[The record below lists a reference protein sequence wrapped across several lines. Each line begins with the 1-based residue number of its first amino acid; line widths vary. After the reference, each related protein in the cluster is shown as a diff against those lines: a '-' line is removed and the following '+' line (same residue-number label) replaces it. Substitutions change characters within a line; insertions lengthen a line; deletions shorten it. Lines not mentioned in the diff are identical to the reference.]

1 MAMTRRL
8 LLLLAVAA
16 FVTGCAPPKG
26 QTPIVLGK
34 LKHEEALFGWA
45 PPFQR
50 NVPSFDHRNRAY
62 IRSRAE
68 DLDSTAFVHA
78 LSDGAWAKR
87 GFLDAV
93 KKAYPTFV
101 ATRLGGG
108 WWPSRVVFDD
118 DDHAYTLLRI
128 ELADKS
134 QKSLLLHSRDG
145 CATWQITELPDGQ
158 FTMEHWTGHNAIP
171 GPPPIGV
178 LTKLEDHPG
187 KWASVMRL
195 SVYFPKKTEEGIDL
209 GEPVVVSERCF
220 GMSQHSGG
228 ASFAA
233 TRGGKTH
240 ITWADVTFVPGEG
253 PQPEAIWSI
262 NRRGQREHLPLTNK
276 DAPGSPTYVA
286 TYDHR
291 TGKLGPRVMLAYAP
305 PPNDCH
311 NTPGIALDSEGILHV
326 ITGAH
331 GTPFYYLRSRKP
343 NDAYTGWEAPKPTLI
358 DPARGTS
365 SGKQTYL
372 AMLIDQK
379 DALHIVF
386 REWRQDPDHH
396 GGKQYAALSYQRKR
410 KGYQWEPARP
420 LVIAPVP
427 GYSIFY
433 HKLALDRRGR
443 LFLSYSYWSTDKAY
457 ESLPGR
463 YHFPS
468 LLCSRDG
475 GTTWHLAT
483 TGDFR

>member
-1 MAMTRRL
+1 M
-8 LLLLAVAA
+8 
-16 FVTGCAPPKG
+16 C
-26 QTPIVLGK
+26 
-34 LKHEEALFGWA
+34 
-45 PPFQR
+45 
-50 NVPSFDHRNRAY
+50 
-62 IRSRAE
+62 IR
-68 DLDSTAFVHA
+68 DS
-78 LSDGAWAKR
+78 
-87 GFLDAV
+87 
-93 KKAYPTFV
+93 
-101 ATRLGGG
+101 
-108 WWPSRVVFDD
+108 
-118 DDHAYTLLRI
+118 
-128 ELADKS
+128 
-134 QKSLLLHSRDG
+134 
-145 CATWQITELPDGQ
+145 
-158 FTMEHWTGHNAIP
+158 
-171 GPPPIGV
+171 
-178 LTKLEDHPG
+178 
-187 KWASVMRL
+187 
-195 SVYFPKKTEEGIDL
+195 
-209 GEPVVVSERCF
+209 
-220 GMSQHSGG
+220 
-228 ASFAA
+228 
-233 TRGGKTH
+233 
-240 ITWADVTFVPGEG
+240 
-253 PQPEAIWSI
+253 
-262 NRRGQREHLPLTNK
+262 
-276 DAPGSPTYVA
+276 GSPTYVA